1 MLSLFKGP
9 DGKISMMRTL
19 SFIVCGVI
27 LSVFVGHNVVSM
39 IKGGGFV
46 SLGFEEASI
55 ISLTLGA
62 KAAQA
67 FAEPKEKKVNSLP
80 DNEMPKTGE

>member
-9 DGKISMMRTL
+9 DGKISMMRAL
-19 SFIVCGVI
+19 SFMVCGTI
-27 LSVFVGHNVVSM
+27 LCVFVAHNVVSM
-39 IKGGGFV
+39 VKGGGFI

-67 FAEPKEKKVNSLP
+67 FAEPKKKKVENLP
-80 DNEMPKTGE
+80 ENEMPKTEE